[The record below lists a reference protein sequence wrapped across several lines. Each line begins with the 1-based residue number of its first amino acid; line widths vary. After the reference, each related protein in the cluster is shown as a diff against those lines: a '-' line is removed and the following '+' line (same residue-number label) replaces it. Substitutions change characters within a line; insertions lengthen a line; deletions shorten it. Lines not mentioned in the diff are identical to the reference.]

1 MLFKKKE
8 YIEILKKNISEEP
21 FEMGNALEIYD
32 YTEKFFDLKCEKCIP
47 KEMSKKFPK
56 NNMICQI
63 AECNHAGYCVEC
75 YKHLGVEIIK
85 MLSCVKVV

>member
-47 KEMSKKFPK
+47 KEMAGKFPK
-56 NNMICQI
+56 NDMICQL
-63 AECNHAGYCVEC
+63 AKCNYIGNCIGC
-75 YKHLGVEIIK
+75 YKHLGIEVVK
-85 MLSCVKVV
+85 MLSRIKVV